1 MKEAFRL
8 LNKSIIR
15 VETPDINLD
24 QDDEQ
29 EMEYQED
36 QDGVNGK
43 TSVENFSKEKRT
55 SSSYKLTL
63 FVCMLLF
70 SFPPIFPLTKPRN
83 LSSLTL
89 LLQPSCGLHLAD
101 WSVQH
106 CSVAQMIKQLKGVT
120 ELNLVMCPNRWS
132 RSSSWGQWSCEWD
145 RWPFWGCE
153 QGRSTKSFS

>member
-1 MKEAFRL
+1 VKEAFRL

-120 ELNLVMCPNRWS
+120 ELNLVMCPNR
-132 RSSSWGQWSCEWD
+132 
-145 RWPFWGCE
+145 
-153 QGRSTKSFS
+153 

>member
-101 WSVQH
+101 WLVQH
-106 CSVAQMIKQLKGVT
+106 SSVAQMIKKLKGVT
-120 ELNLVMCPNRWS
+120 ELNLVMCPNR
-132 RSSSWGQWSCEWD
+132 
-145 RWPFWGCE
+145 
-153 QGRSTKSFS
+153 